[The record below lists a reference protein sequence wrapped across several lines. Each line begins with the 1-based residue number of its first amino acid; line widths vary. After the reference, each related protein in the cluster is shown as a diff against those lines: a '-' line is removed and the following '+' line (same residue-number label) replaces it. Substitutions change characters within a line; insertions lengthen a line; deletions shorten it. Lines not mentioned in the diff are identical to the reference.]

1 MYVSTQLYVVQCAF
15 SVDFLDI
22 VRRCMIVF
30 PPLQILEND
39 ENIEHAQS
47 DPDGFTLDSE
57 APKAKKGG
65 CC

>member
-1 MYVSTQLYVVQCAF
+1 
-15 SVDFLDI
+15 
-22 VRRCMIVF
+22 MIVF

-47 DPDGFTLDSE
+47 DPDGFTLDTE